1 MDKTKK
7 CYYEKEIAKFAAAMQ
22 TKFADKL
29 NSIVLDGKLTV
40 SHYII
45 LNLLNDRKDSNMSEL
60 AKNLKLTMSATT
72 SIIDKMVELKLVK
85 RHHSEDD
92 RRIVLITLTGN
103 GKILVSK
110 ISKDRLVVIR
120 EILSVLSDKEKQ
132 LYLGLIKKIYSGLKD
147 KI

>member
-1 MDKTKK
+1 MDKTNK

-72 SIIDKMVELKLVK
+72 SIVDKMVELKLVK
-85 RHHSEDD
+85 RRHCEDD
-92 RRIVLITLTGN
+92 RRIVLITLTEN
-103 GKILVSK
+103 GRMLVSK

-120 EILSVLSDKEKQ
+120 GILSVLSEKEKQ
-132 LYLGLIKKIYSGLKD
+132 LYLRLIKKIYSGLKD
-147 KI
+147 KR

>member
-1 MDKTKK
+1 MDKIKK
-7 CYYEKEIAKFAAAMQ
+7 GYYEKEIARFAAAMH

-45 LNLLNDRKDSNMSEL
+45 LNLLNDKKSSNMSEL

-85 RHHSEDD
+85 RHHCAED

-110 ISKDRLVVIR
+110 ISKDRLAVIR
-120 EILSVLSDKEKQ
+120 EILSVLSEKEKR

-147 KI
+147 KK

>member
-1 MDKTKK
+1 MDKLKK

-45 LNLLNDRKDSNMSEL
+45 LNLLNDRRSSNMSEL

-85 RHHSEDD
+85 RHHSKDD
-92 RRIVLITLTGN
+92 RRIVLITLTEN
-103 GKILVSK
+103 GRMLVSK

-120 EILSVLSDKEKQ
+120 EILSVLSEKEKQ
-132 LYLGLIKKIYSGLKD
+132 LYLRLIKKIYTGLKD
-147 KI
+147 KR

>member
-1 MDKTKK
+1 MDKIKK
-7 CYYEKEIAKFAAAMQ
+7 GYYEQEIARFAAAMH

-45 LNLLNDRKDSNMSEL
+45 LNLLNDRRSSNMSEL

-72 SIIDKMVELKLVK
+72 SIIDKMVEFKLVK
-85 RHHSEDD
+85 RHHSKDD
-92 RRIVLITLTGN
+92 RRIVLITLTEN
-103 GKILVSK
+103 GRMLVSK

-120 EILSVLSDKEKQ
+120 EILSVLSEKEKQ
-132 LYLGLIKKIYSGLKD
+132 LYLRLIKKIYSGLKD
-147 KI
+147 KR